1 MNDWKLVNSKDV
13 SIYDDFAEIYNPD
26 DKKSYEIKVIYYC
39 RSNCNEW
46 IQINVDTYKELT
58 LCKRIFTTYALF
70 NSNEYA
76 QIRLIEL

>member
-1 MNDWKLVNSKDV
+1 MKLKLFTIVDLTATS
-13 SIYDDFAEIYNPD
+13 
-26 DKKSYEIKVIYYC
+26 
-39 RSNCNEW
+39 
-46 IQINVDTYKELT
+46 VDTYKELT

>member
-13 SIYDDFAEIYNPD
+13 SIYDDFAEIYNLD
-26 DKKSYEIKVIYYC
+26 DKKSYKIKVIYYC

-46 IQINVDTYKELT
+46 IQINVDTYKKLT